1 MTSLQKAFMM
11 ENGGVV
17 SLVGSGGKT
26 TLMFH
31 LAREFASAGD
41 SVLTTTTTKICRP
54 SQHQSACVVT
64 AGAKEPLFT
73 QLDDL
78 RNEHLH
84 ITVAAG
90 HVAGHKKLIGL
101 NPDVISAIH
110 QANLFRWIIVEADGS
125 RRRPLKA
132 PADHEPVIPD
142 CTKWIIGVLGLS
154 GVGKPLTEEWVYRH
168 ELFAQ
173 VTRLSPGDH
182 VTEEAVCEVLTSEK
196 GIFKD
201 APVDAIRLV
210 FLNQAD
216 MRQKRV
222 AGQKIV
228 EYLARRHTGNLR
240 RVVVGCA
247 GHDPAVLDWL
257 DMNSKNGIV

>member
-1 MTSLQKAFMM
+1 MM

-31 LAREFASAGD
+31 LARELAATGD

-54 SQHQSACVVT
+54 AQHQSACVVT
-64 AGAKEPLFT
+64 AEAQEPPLT

-84 ITVAAG
+84 ITAAAG
-90 HVAGHKKLIGL
+90 YVPDQKKLMGF
-101 NPDVISAIH
+101 NPHVISAIH
-110 QANLFRWIIVEADGS
+110 RANLFRWIIVEADGS

-142 CTKWIIGVLGLS
+142 CTQWIIGVLGLS
-154 GVGKPLTEEWVYRH
+154 GVGKALTEEWVYRH
-168 ELFAQ
+168 DLFAR
-173 VTRLSPGDH
+173 VTRLSPGD
-182 VTEEAVCEVLTSEK
+182 VITEAAVCEVLISEK

-201 APVDAIRLV
+201 APANAVRLV

-216 MRQKRV
+216 LPQTRV
-222 AGQKIV
+222 SGQKIV
-228 EYLARRHTGNLR
+228 ACLARRNTGSLR
-240 RVVVGCA
+240 RVVVGSA
-247 GHDPAVLDWL
+247 GHDPAVLDWF
-257 DMNSKNGIV
+257 DMNSKNGI

>member
-1 MTSLQKAFMM
+1 MM

-17 SLVGSGGKT
+17 SFVGSGGKT

-31 LAREFASAGD
+31 LARELASAGD

-54 SQHQSACVVT
+54 LRHQSACIVT
-64 AGAKEPLFT
+64 AGAKEPLLT

-78 RNEHLH
+78 CTKHLH
-84 ITVAAG
+84 ITAAAG
-90 HVAGHKKLIGL
+90 YIAGHKKLIGF
-101 NPDVISAIH
+101 NPDVISALH

-132 PADHEPVIPD
+132 PADHEPVVPD

-168 ELFAQ
+168 DLFAQ
-173 VTRLSPGDH
+173 VTRLSPGDD
-182 VTEEAVCEVLTSEK
+182 VTVEAVCEVLTSEK

-201 APVDAIRLV
+201 APVNAVRLA

-216 MRQKRV
+216 MPQERV
-222 AGQKIV
+222 AGQKII
-228 EYLARRHTGNLR
+228 EHLARRNTGGLK

-247 GHDPAVLDWL
+247 GHDPAVLDCL

>member
-1 MTSLQKAFMM
+1 ML

-31 LAREFASAGD
+31 LAREFAAAGD

-54 SQHQSACVVT
+54 PQHQSACVVT
-64 AGAKEPLFT
+64 AGAEEPLFT
-73 QLDDL
+73 QLNDL
-78 RNEHLH
+78 CTEHLH
-84 ITVAAG
+84 ITAAAG
-90 HVAGHKKLIGL
+90 HVAGHKKLIGF
-101 NPDVISAIH
+101 NPDVISTIH
-110 QANLFRWIIVEADGS
+110 KANLFRWIIVEADGS

-168 ELFAQ
+168 DLFAQ
-173 VTRLSPGDH
+173 ITRLPSGDDI
-182 VTEEAVCEVLTSEK
+182 TEAAVCEVLISGK

-201 APVDAIRLV
+201 APVDAVRLV

-216 MRQKRV
+216 LPQTRV

-228 EYLARRHTGNLR
+228 ECLARRKTGSIR

-257 DMNSKNGIV
+257 DLNSKNGIV